1 MSKKSE
7 QDEPQDEKNPVAQ
20 RAIFAE
26 SLADSAIESD
36 DLVLR
41 TNDGLRDVRPL
52 NFILEFIIA
61 IGIIIFAFG
70 VVDFVAMFQ
79 EKVLGTEKFNF
90 WTYLIS
96 TLVFVG
102 ITEITRIRNA
112 NVPFIALAT
121 ILTISAGSIFSIPL
135 WNAESC
141 CEEYMTM
148 LIFGFEDNAAI
159 TTCIAAALT
168 GLLLYIRYKKPFAW
182 FLIATHLASLV
193 FLTIMLSDWKYNLL
207 LIALIGLTSVI
218 ATLAVAVWFDLKESD
233 RKSFEGEKTFWIYA
247 SGAYQLL
254 FLTGYFMMQLNAIT
268 ANEQGWIIPAIWFD
282 VLLIFALF
290 GLATNRRFLALG
302 ALISQIVAVYFL
314 FEHFEMSQSATA
326 LYFGMVVL
334 FGAFGWK
341 PARRLFLK
349 ILPNSGQ
356 LKNLFVLERS

>member
-1 MSKKSE
+1 MSKKSKQTE
-7 QDEPQDEKNPVAQ
+7 SNVETNPVAK
-20 RAIFAE
+20 RATFAE

-41 TNDGLRDVRPL
+41 TEDGLRDVRPL
-52 NFILEFIIA
+52 NLILEIVIA

-79 EKVLGTEKFNF
+79 EKVLKIDKFNF
-90 WTYLIS
+90 WTYLVS
-96 TLVFVG
+96 TIVFVG

-121 ILTISAGSIFSIPL
+121 ILTISAGSIFSFPL

-141 CEEYMTM
+141 CEQYMTM

-168 GLLLYIRYKKPFAW
+168 GYLIYLRYKKPFSW
-182 FLIATHLASLV
+182 FLIATHLASLL
-193 FLTIMLSDWKYNLL
+193 FLIIMLSSWKYNLL
-207 LIALIGLTSVI
+207 LIAIVGLSTVL
-218 ATLAVAVWFDLKESD
+218 ATLAVAIWYDMQEPD
-233 RKSFEGEKTFWIYA
+233 RKSFQGEKTFWLYA
-247 SGAYQLL
+247 SASYQLL
-254 FLTGYFMMQLNAIT
+254 FFTGYFMMQLNTIT
-268 ANEQGWIIPAIWFD
+268 ADKPGWIVPAIWFD

-302 ALISQIVAVYFL
+302 ALIGQIVTVFFI
-314 FEHFEMSQSATA
+314 FENFEMSQSATA

-334 FGAFGWK
+334 FGGFGWK
-341 PARRLFLK
+341 PARRLFLE
-349 ILPNSGQ
+349 ILPNKGQ
-356 LKNLFVLERS
+356 LRHLFVSERS

>member
-1 MSKKSE
+1 MSNKIEQSE
-7 QDEPQDEKNPVAQ
+7 SHGENSPAVK
-20 RAIFAE
+20 RATFAE

-41 TNDGLRDVRPL
+41 TEDGLRDIRPL
-52 NFILEFIIA
+52 NLILEIVIA
-61 IGIIIFAFG
+61 IGIIVFAFG

-79 EKVLGTEKFNF
+79 EKVMKLEKFNL
-90 WTYLIS
+90 WTYLVS
-96 TLVFVG
+96 TVVFIG

-121 ILTISAGSIFSIPL
+121 ILTISAGSIFSFPL
-135 WNAESC
+135 WNAKSC

-168 GLLLYIRYKKPFAW
+168 GYLIYLRYKKPFSW
-182 FLIATHLASLV
+182 FLIATHLASLL
-193 FLTIMLSDWKYNLL
+193 FLVIMLSSWKYNLL
-207 LIALIGLTSVI
+207 LIAIVGLASVL
-218 ATLAVAVWFDLKESD
+218 ATLAVAIRYDIREPD
-233 RKSFEGEKTFWIYA
+233 RKSFQGEKTFWLYA
-247 SGAYQLL
+247 SAAYQLL
-254 FLTGYFMMQLNAIT
+254 FFTGYFMMQLNAIT
-268 ANEQGWIIPAIWFD
+268 AGKPGWIIPAIWFD

-302 ALISQIVAVYFL
+302 ALIGQIVSVYFI
-314 FEHFEMSQSATA
+314 FENFEMSQSATA

-334 FGAFGWK
+334 FGGFGWK

-349 ILPNSGQ
+349 FLPNEGQ
-356 LKNLFVLERS
+356 LRHLFVSERS